1 MKVMKASLQHINLT
15 INKGEKVAIVG
26 ASGAGKT
33 TIFDLL
39 PRFADVT
46 KGELLIDGVDIR
58 DFNINSLRKHIGI
71 VTQYSILFN
80 DTIYNNITFG
90 LKGIKEGQ
98 VREVA
103 RLANIEDFIES
114 LPEKYQTNIGD
125 NGTALS
131 GGQRQRICIARALLR
146 NPQILLLDE
155 ATSAMDT
162 ENEYK
167 VSLAIDNAMKNR
179 TIVIIAHRLST
190 VTDADKIIVL
200 DKGRIVEMGNHQE
213 LLQKNGYYTT
223 LVNYSKHI
231 KQ

>member
-1 MKVMKASLQHINLT
+1 MLLL
-15 INKGEKVAIVG
+15 EL
-26 ASGAGKT
+26 SGAGKT

-90 LKGIKEGQ
+90 LKGIEEGQ

-162 ENEYK
+162 ENEHK

>member
-1 MKVMKASLQHINLT
+1 M
-15 INKGEKVAIVG
+15 
-26 ASGAGKT
+26 
-33 TIFDLL
+33 

-46 KGELLIDGVDIR
+46 KGEIRLDNIDIR

-71 VTQYSILFN
+71 VTQHSILFN

-90 LKGIKEGQ
+90 LEGVKEEQ

-103 RLANIEDFIES
+103 RLANIDEFIES

-125 NGTALS
+125 NGTTLS

-146 NPQILLLDE
+146 NPRILLLDE

-162 ENEYK
+162 ENEHK

-200 DKGRIVEMGNHQE
+200 DKGRIVEMGTHQE